1 MMAEAVSTTSP
12 TVGVNSALGIK
23 AVVALLHVRSVE
35 RSIEFYQRLGFE
47 LGREPLKNEQ
57 GNSSFAWLHRGQ
69 AAQIMV
75 TLTGRQLNPS
85 AQDMMFYLYVHDL
98 HGYREAVIAR
108 GVAVGE
114 ISHPFWNP
122 NGEFRIDDPD
132 GWTWMVC

>member
-1 MMAEAVSTTSP
+1 MSTTSP
-12 TVGVNSALGIK
+12 TAEVNSALGMK
-23 AVVALLHVRSVE
+23 AVVALLHVASVDRSV
-35 RSIEFYQRLGFE
+35 EFYQRLGFE

-69 AAQIMV
+69 AAQIMI
-75 TLTGRQLNPS
+75 TLAGRLNPR
-85 AQDMMFYLYVHDL
+85 AQDVMFYLYVHDL
-98 HGYREAVIAR
+98 HAYREAVMAR

-122 NGEFRIDDPD
+122 SGEFRIDDPD